1 MFSLQMHEFLYI
13 NFYPSDFKVDL
24 TINKIIPTQKKFK
37 TC

>member
-13 NFYPSDFKVDL
+13 NFYPPDFKVDL
-24 TINKIIPTQKKFK
+24 TINKNIPTQKKFK